1 VAEGF
6 SIGHPFSGVDDR
18 LAIVLDLRIRRCTV
32 KERIALVGVA
42 LLVGLLSFASLAET
56 YTVASDTTWP
66 PFEWADAAGNLYGF
80 DLDAMRCIAAVEGFD
95 IKIQSYDWDI
105 IFDDVGIGRV
115 DIGASGATITAE
127 RALKVDFSDPYWTS
141 DQAIMVRADSGLN
154 IVTALRGGNTV
165 GAQIETTGAG
175 WIQENLID
183 AGFDVQLSEYPL
195 YPLAV
200 LDLINGNI
208 EAVIQDEPAARAS
221 AVVEEDITIVGIIV
235 TGEEFGFFVADGD
248 PQGLLPRINSGIRTL
263 QASGAWDNL
272 IKAYMGT
279 DQAAL
284 EAAWQA
290 SAHLLE
296 AGDVDGFAQSLAD
309 LANQ

>member
-1 VAEGF
+1 MKRF
-6 SIGHPFSGVDDR
+6 
-18 LAIVLDLRIRRCTV
+18 
-32 KERIALVGVA
+32 
-42 LLVGLLSFASLAET
+42 LVGLTVLSLVVLLGGGLVLAKDK

-80 DLDAMRCIAAVEGFD
+80 DLDAMRCIAIVEGFEID
-95 IKIQSYDWDI
+95 IVSYDWDI

-115 DIGASGATITAE
+115 DIGASGATITKE
-127 RALKVDFSDPYWTS
+127 RELKVDFSDPYWTS
-141 DQAIMVRADSGLN
+141 DQAIMVHVDSGLN
-154 IVTALRGGNTV
+154 VVSALTGGKTV

-183 AGFDVQLSEYPL
+183 QGVDVKLSEYPL

-200 LDLINGNI
+200 LDLINRNI
-208 EAVIQDEPAARAS
+208 DTVIQDEPAAVAS
-221 AVVEEDITIVGIIV
+221 AAVEEDVIIVGIVV
-235 TGEEFGFFVADGD
+235 TGEEFGFFVEEDD
-248 PQGLLPRINSGIRTL
+248 PNGLLPMINSGIKKL

-272 IKAYMGT
+272 IRAYMGT
-279 DQAAL
+279 DQANV

-290 SAHLLE
+290 SKDLLE

-309 LANQ
+309 LANK

>member
-1 VAEGF
+1 VKRR
-6 SIGHPFSGVDDR
+6 IGIGV
-18 LAIVLDLRIRRCTV
+18 LVL
-32 KERIALVGVA
+32 ALVG
-42 LLVGLLSFASLAET
+42 LVGLAVVAET

-80 DLDAMRCIAAVEGFD
+80 DLDAMRCIAIVEGF
-95 IKIQSYDWDI
+95 KITIISYDWDI

-115 DIGASGATITAE
+115 DIGASGATITEE
-127 RALKVDFSDPYWTS
+127 RELKVDFSDPYWTS
-141 DQAIMVRADSGLN
+141 DQAIMVHTDSGLN
-154 IVTALRGGNTV
+154 VVSALTGGKTV

-183 AGFDVQLSEYPL
+183 QGVDVKLSEYPL

-208 EAVIQDEPAARAS
+208 ETVIQDEPAAAAS
-221 AVVEEDITIVGIIV
+221 AAVEDDIIIVGVVV

-248 PQGLLPRINSGIRTL
+248 PQGLLPRINSGVRKL

-279 DQAAL
+279 DQVDV
-284 EAAWQA
+284 EAAWYA
-290 SAHLLE
+290 SKGFLE
-296 AGDVDGFAQSLAD
+296 AGDVEAFAQSLAD
-309 LANQ
+309 LANK

>member
-1 VAEGF
+1 MLRSRRPEPDGF
-6 SIGHPFSGVDDR
+6 QD
-18 LAIVLDLRIRRCTV
+18 
-32 KERIALVGVA
+32 
-42 LLVGLLSFASLAET
+42 
-56 YTVASDTTWP
+56 
-66 PFEWADAAGNLYGF
+66 
-80 DLDAMRCIAAVEGFD
+80 
-95 IKIQSYDWDI
+95 
-105 IFDDVGIGRV
+105 
-115 DIGASGATITAE
+115 
-127 RALKVDFSDPYWTS
+127 
-141 DQAIMVRADSGLN
+141 
-154 IVTALRGGNTV
+154 
-165 GAQIETTGAG
+165 
-175 WIQENLID
+175 LID
-183 AGFDVQLSEYPL
+183 AGIDVELSEYPL

-208 EAVIQDEPAARAS
+208 EVVIQDEPAARAS
-221 AVVEEDITIVGIIV
+221 ALAEADVIIVGIVV

-248 PQGLLPRINSGIRTL
+248 PEGLLARINSGIRTL

>member
-1 VAEGF
+1 
-6 SIGHPFSGVDDR
+6 
-18 LAIVLDLRIRRCTV
+18 V
-32 KERIALVGVA
+32 KPRIALVGVV
-42 LLVGLLSFASLAET
+42 LLVGLLSFAGLAET

-80 DLDAMRCIAAVEGFD
+80 DLDAMRCIATVEGFEID
-95 IKIQSYDWDI
+95 IISYDWDI

-115 DIGASGATITAE
+115 DIGASGATITAGRE
-127 RALKVDFSDPYWTS
+127 LKVDFSDPYWTS
-141 DQAIMVRADSGLN
+141 DQAIMVHVDSGLN
-154 IVTALRGGNTV
+154 IVTALGGGNTV

-175 WIQENLID
+175 WIQDLID
-183 AGFDVQLSEYPL
+183 AGGDVKLSEYPL

-208 EAVIQDEPAARAS
+208 EVVIQDEPAARAS
-221 AVVEEDITIVGIIV
+221 ALVEDSIMIVGIVV

-248 PQGLLPRINSGIRTL
+248 PEGLLPRINSGIREL
-263 QASGAWDNL
+263 KASGAWDNL

-279 DQAAL
+279 DQAAV
-284 EAAWQA
+284 EAAWYA
-290 SAHLLE
+290 SEHLLE
-296 AGDVDGFAQSLAD
+296 AGDVEGFAQSLAD

>member
-1 VAEGF
+1 VKRR
-6 SIGHPFSGVDDR
+6 IG
-18 LAIVLDLRIRRCTV
+18 ICVLVL
-32 KERIALVGVA
+32 ALVG
-42 LLVGLLSFASLAET
+42 LVGSAVVAET

-80 DLDAMRCIAAVEGFD
+80 DLDAMRCIAVVEGFEID
-95 IKIQSYDWDI
+95 IISYDWDI
-105 IFDDVGIGRV
+105 IFNDVGIGRV
-115 DIGASGATITAE
+115 DIGASGATITEE
-127 RALKVDFSDPYWTS
+127 RELKVDFSDPYWTS

-154 IVTALRGGNTV
+154 VVSALTGGKTV
-165 GAQIETTGAG
+165 GAQLETTGAG

-183 AGFDVQLSEYPL
+183 QGVDVKLSEYPL

-208 EAVIQDEPAARAS
+208 DTVIQDEPAAAAS
-221 AVVEEDITIVGIIV
+221 AAVEEDVIIVGIVV

-248 PQGLLPRINSGIRTL
+248 PEGLLPMINSGIKKL

-272 IKAYMGT
+272 IKAYVGT
-279 DQAAL
+279 DL
-284 EAAWQA
+284 GNVEAAWQA
-290 SAHLLE
+290 SEDLLE

-309 LANQ
+309 LANK